1 MNKDVLAAGNR
12 ALFGL
17 NGALLAGTISTTPT
31 SRSCGH
37 STRFQNLR
45 LIRLG
50 CRSTQS
56 TRLRIGRLG
65 FESLA
70 ARTASARWR
79 GHVCLCSS
87 GSPGWIAVASDP
99 SGELSGAVSRPVA
112 RRSQGST
119 VTALATATSSSL
131 SHNGRWA

>member
-31 SRSCGH
+31 SRSCGQ

-50 CRSTQS
+50 CT
-56 TRLRIGRLG
+56 
-65 FESLA
+65 A
-70 ARTASARWR
+70 ACFA
-79 GHVCLCSS
+79 
-87 GSPGWIAVASDP
+87 
-99 SGELSGAVSRPVA
+99 
-112 RRSQGST
+112 
-119 VTALATATSSSL
+119 
-131 SHNGRWA
+131 